1 MSHFN
6 LDYGTQLCRL
16 LSDAT
21 RVRLLLLLEAFELT
35 VAELTEL
42 TGLAQ
47 SRVST
52 HLGKLREFDLVRDK
66 RVGPSAFYSANLR
79 ALAVGPRQLLESLL
93 RSIDDRQIRHDRER
107 AQQMV
112 EARTHQQTWADSVAG
127 RMERHYSPGRTWEA
141 TARALIGLTR
151 LDRVLDIGSG
161 DGVLAELLAAQAKH
175 VDCLDASAAVIEAG
189 QRRLAHFNNVKFHRG
204 DMHQLPFK
212 SHRFNQAFLMHVLTY
227 TQQPQQVLAEAC
239 RVLKPGGQLVG
250 ATLKRH
256 AHKETVATYN
266 HLNLGY
272 PEARLL
278 TLLTEAG
285 FRVDRCAV
293 TCREPRPPYF
303 EVITWL
309 ATKPGQAK

>member
-1 MSHFN
+1 MSTFD
-6 LDYGTQLCRL
+6 LEYGTQLCRL

-21 RVRLLLLLEAFELT
+21 RLRLLLLLESFELT

-52 HLGKLREFDLVRDK
+52 HLGKLRELDLVRDK

-79 ALAVGPRQLLESLL
+79 SLSVGTRQLLESLL
-93 RSIDDRQIRHDRER
+93 HSIDDRQIKHDRER

-112 EARTHQQTWADSVAG
+112 EARTHQQTWAESVAG

-141 TARALIGLTR
+141 TARALIGLTQ
-151 LDRVLDIGSG
+151 LGRVLDIGSG
-161 DGVLAELLAAQAKH
+161 DGVLAELLAVHAEH
-175 VDCLDASAAVIEAG
+175 VDCLDASATVIDAG
-189 QRRLAHFNNVKFHRG
+189 QRRLAQFANVEFHRG
-204 DMHQLPFK
+204 DMHELPFPAR
-212 SHRFNQAFLMHVLTY
+212 RFDQAFLMHVLTY
-227 TQQPQQVLAEAC
+227 TQQPQQVLAEAN

-256 AHKETVATYN
+256 GHKETVAAYN
-266 HLNLGY
+266 HVNPGY
-272 PEARLL
+272 TEAKLR
-278 TLLTEAG
+278 TLLSEAG
-285 FRVDRCAV
+285 FRVDHCGV

-303 EVITWL
+303 EVITLL
-309 ATKPGQAK
+309 ATRSS

>member
-1 MSHFN
+1 MSSFY
-6 LDYGTQLCRL
+6 LEYGTQLCRL

-21 RVRLLLLLEAFELT
+21 RLRLLLLLESFELT

-52 HLGKLREFDLVRDK
+52 HLGKLREMDLVRDK
-66 RVGPSAFYSANLR
+66 RVGSSAFYSANLQS
-79 ALAVGPRQLLESLL
+79 ASAGPRLLLESLL
-93 RSIDDRQIRHDRER
+93 RNIDDHQIKHDRER

-112 EARTHQQTWADSVAG
+112 EARTHQQTWAESVAG
-127 RMERHYSPGRTWEA
+127 RMELHYSPGRTWEA

-151 LDRVLDIGSG
+151 LGKVLDIGSG
-161 DGVLAELLAAQAKH
+161 DGVLAELLAAHARH
-175 VDCLDASAAVIEAG
+175 VDCLDVSAAVIDAG
-189 QRRLAHFNNVKFHRG
+189 QRRLAHYANVAFHAG

-212 SHRFNQAFLMHVLTY
+212 DQRFDQAFLMHVLTY
-227 TQQPQQVLAEAC
+227 TQQAQHVLAEAY

-256 AHKETVATYN
+256 KHKETVAAYN
-266 HLNLGY
+266 HVNLGY
-272 PEARLL
+272 TEAKLLALL
-278 TLLTEAG
+278 TAAG
-285 FRVDRCAV
+285 FRVDHCRA

-303 EVITWL
+303 EVITLL
-309 ATKPGQAK
+309 ATKPA